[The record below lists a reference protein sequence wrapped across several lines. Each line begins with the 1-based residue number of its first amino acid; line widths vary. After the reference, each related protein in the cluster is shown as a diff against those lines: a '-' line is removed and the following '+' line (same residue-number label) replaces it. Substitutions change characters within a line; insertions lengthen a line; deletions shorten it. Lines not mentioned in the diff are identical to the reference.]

1 MINDNLKNTL
11 SAFGIELKGQR
22 KKYVKNYLTP
32 LYDRYNS
39 DNFVEEDIQTK
50 YVINAEMPEEFV
62 ELLYIVLKEISYSCY
77 KNDIDFRDLIS
88 TGIVEILIEKFE
100 KDYKDEYLQKKYP
113 ELKEIMDEYELKKK
127 LIVDH
132 DDM

>member
-1 MINDNLKNTL
+1 MMINDNLKNTL

-62 ELLYIVLKEISYSCY
+62 ELLDIVLKEISYSCY
-77 KNDIDFRDLIS
+77 KNDIDF
-88 TGIVEILIEKFE
+88 
-100 KDYKDEYLQKKYP
+100 
-113 ELKEIMDEYELKKK
+113 
-127 LIVDH
+127 
-132 DDM
+132 